1 MLAFVIQVQ
10 IIKKQ
15 PEKNL
20 LQFNIA
26 PWRLLL
32 STMDTFFFFKQSGY
46 LSLSFVEWLGIV
58 KL

>member
-32 STMDTFFFFKQSGY
+32 STMDTFFFKQSG
-46 LSLSFVEWLGIV
+46 
-58 KL
+58 

>member
-26 PWRLLL
+26 PWRLL
-32 STMDTFFFFKQSGY
+32 STMDTFFF
-46 LSLSFVEWLGIV
+46 
-58 KL
+58 

>member
-32 STMDTFFFFKQSGY
+32 STMDTFFFKQSGY
-46 LSLSFVEWLGIV
+46 FSLSFVEWLGIV